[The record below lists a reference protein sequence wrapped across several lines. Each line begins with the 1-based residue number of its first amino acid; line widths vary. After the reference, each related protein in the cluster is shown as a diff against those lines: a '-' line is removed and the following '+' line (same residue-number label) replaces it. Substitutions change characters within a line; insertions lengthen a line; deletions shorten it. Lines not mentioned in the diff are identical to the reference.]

1 MLDSI
6 QDGLIEVF
14 YIAYIFKCV
23 CKKVSWREYEGRM
36 KGHIKSVLKGM
47 KE

>member
-6 QDGLIEVF
+6 QDGLIEAF
-14 YIAYIFKCV
+14 YIAYIFESV
-23 CKKVSWREYEGRM
+23 CKKMSWREYEGRYE
-36 KGHIKSVLKGM
+36 GHIKSLCM